1 MTLAIRVHC
10 PYIAVKTQFASG
22 AVNIMRRTARF
33 LTVLAAAA
41 FVLAPALAEAAPGG
55 RSSSGSRGART
66 TQAPPPTNTAP
77 QAARPM
83 ERTTAQPS
91 TPAAA
96 GAPGMAARPQ
106 AAQGSFL
113 SRNPMM
119 AGLMGGLLGAGLFG
133 LLAGGGFF
141 SGLGSLAGVMG
152 FLFQLAL
159 IGGLV
164 FLAMAL
170 FRRFRQQPA
179 AAPAGMPN
187 TMMREQQPQPGQAML
202 GGGLGRGAAR
212 TVDEIGIKGEDFQAF
227 EQSLIDINAAW
238 SREDINGLSRLATPE
253 MVQYF
258 RDDYAAL
265 TQRGWKNETRDVKL
279 EQGDVSEAW
288 NEGPRDFATVAM
300 RMSMVDVT
308 RDVKT
313 GAVTEGDADAR
324 TESTELWTFVRVQGG
339 PWTLSAIQQTQ

>member
-1 MTLAIRVHC
+1 
-10 PYIAVKTQFASG
+10 
-22 AVNIMRRTARF
+22 
-33 LTVLAAAA
+33 
-41 FVLAPALAEAAPGG
+41 
-55 RSSSGSRGART
+55 
-66 TQAPPPTNTAP
+66 
-77 QAARPM
+77 
-83 ERTTAQPS
+83 
-91 TPAAA
+91 
-96 GAPGMAARPQ
+96 MAARPQ

-119 AGLMGGLLGAGLFG
+119 AGMMGGLLGAGLFG
-133 LLAGGGFF
+133 MLAGGGFF
-141 SGLGSLAGVMG
+141 SGLGSLAGFMG
-152 FLFQLAL
+152 FLFQIIL

-164 FLAMAL
+164 FLAVSL

-187 TMMREQQPQPGQAML
+187 AMMREQQPQQPGPAMI

-212 TVDEIGIKGEDFQAF
+212 SVDEIGIKGDDFQAF
-227 EQSLIDINAAW
+227 ERSLIEINAAW
-238 SREDINGLSRLATPE
+238 SREDISGLSRLATPE

-265 TQRGWKNETRDVKL
+265 TERGWKNETHDVKL

-313 GAVTEGDADAR
+313 GEVTEGDANER

-339 PWTLSAIQQTQ
+339 PWTLTAIQQTQ